1 MKKYRIRKGSLLD
14 AMPGILIATMIVCFI
29 GLMNGLMGV

>member
-1 MKKYRIRKGSLLD
+1 MKKYRVRKGSLLD
-14 AMPGILIATMIVCFI
+14 SMPGIIIASLVVLFM